1 MMNKAIYTSLAAAA
15 ALALSAGAYAQNNTL
30 ATPSVVSPA
39 AAQTA
44 PAPSTS
50 GYGTPGTAN
59 SDSGMSAGSSNMRMQ
74 NSATPATPAFGVN
87 NTLARPSTASP
98 AAN

>member
-1 MMNKAIYTSLAAAA
+1 MNKAIYTSLAAAA

-30 ATPSVVSPA
+30 ATPSVVSPV
-39 AAQTA
+39 AAQPA
-44 PAPSTS
+44 PATS

-59 SDSGMSAGSSNMRMQ
+59 SDSGTNAGSSNARMQ
-74 NSATPATPAFGVN
+74 NGATPATPAFGVN
-87 NTLARPSTASP
+87 NTLARPSVASP